1 MSVMWAIQ
9 EDRLHGQLLSY
20 NGLTLVHGDRAE
32 LEFLLTGPVR
42 IVPCPPS
49 LRPEDCMEIKF
60 HPQFSHH
67 QFPLRREAYR

>member
-1 MSVMWAIQ
+1 MWAIQ
-9 EDRLHGQLLSY
+9 EDTPHGQLLSY
-20 NGLTLVHGDRAE
+20 NGKTLVHGDRAE
-32 LEFLLTGPVR
+32 LEFLLAGEVR

-60 HPQFSHH
+60 HPQFAHH

>member
-1 MSVMWAIQ
+1 MWAIQ

-20 NGLTLVHGDRAE
+20 GGKTLVHDDRGE
-32 LEFLLTGPVR
+32 LEFLLAGPVR

-60 HPQFSHH
+60 HPHYAHH
-67 QFPLRREAYR
+67 RFPLRREDYR

>member
-1 MSVMWAIQ
+1 MSAMWAIQ
-9 EDRLHGQLLSY
+9 EDTPHGQLLSY
-20 NGLTLVHGDRAE
+20 NGLTLIHNSRAE

-60 HPQFSHH
+60 HPHYAHH
-67 QFPLRREAYR
+67 QFPIQREAYR

>member
-1 MSVMWAIQ
+1 MWAIQ

-20 NGLTLVHGDRAE
+20 GGKTLVHDDKGE

-42 IVPCPPS
+42 VVPCPPS

-60 HPQFSHH
+60 HPHYAHH
-67 QFPLRREAYR
+67 TFPLVRSAYR

>member
-1 MSVMWAIQ
+1 MWAIQ

-20 NGLTLVHGDRAE
+20 GGKVLVHNSRAE
-32 LEFLLTGPVR
+32 LEFLLTGQIR

-60 HPQFSHH
+60 HPHYAHH
-67 QFPLRREAYR
+67 TFPLQREAYR